1 MSIESFFAPKDT
13 KIFVL
18 YEATTAERMT
28 DSARIVQTVQSFEQY
43 GYTCTLQPFPSTDQ
57 IVNNSYES
65 IGVKKL
71 PLYERALNT
80 FKMKEWYGFFSIA
93 KKARILD
100 RQYIISFAGNQ
111 LVTDMRLLPDTTGV
125 GDNYIDT
132 KTSYRFPSDPTNL
145 ATRKNYI
152 MDPIGAIE
160 MLKEVK
166 VSDPIRVSIHDY
178 MIAYDN
184 CDTLDSNMLGKSLE
198 AEHKLQFMHNYKEF
212 DEK

>member
-1 MSIESFFAPKDT
+1 MSLESFYAPKDT

-28 DSARIVQTVQSFEQY
+28 DSARLVQTVRSFEQY
-43 GYTCTLQPFPSTDQ
+43 GYKCTLQPFPSTDQ
-57 IVNNSYES
+57 IINNSYES

-111 LVTDMRLLPDTTGV
+111 LVDDMRSLPRPRPTLKTEALSSYNGF
-125 GDNYIDT
+125 YAYL
-132 KTSYRFPSDPTNL
+132 KTSYRFPSDPTNPT
-145 ATRKNYI
+145 TRKNYL
-152 MDPIGAIE
+152 MDPVGAID

-178 MIAYDN
+178 MIAYHN
-184 CDTLDSNMLGKSLE
+184 CDTLEVNMDLRSVEG
-198 AEHKLQFMHNYKEF
+198 Y
-212 DEK
+212 EK

>member
-1 MSIESFFAPKDT
+1 MSLESFYAPKDT

-28 DSARIVQTVQSFEQY
+28 DSARLVQTVQSFEQY
-43 GYTCTLQPFPSTDQ
+43 GYKCTLQPFPSTDQ
-57 IVNNSYES
+57 IINNSYES

-111 LVTDMRLLPDTTGV
+111 LVDDMRSLPRPMLDGYYA
-125 GDNYIDT
+125 DL

-145 ATRKNYI
+145 TTRKNYL

-178 MIAYDN
+178 MIAYHN
-184 CDTLDSNMLGKSLE
+184 CDTLEVNMDLRSVEG
-198 AEHKLQFMHNYKEF
+198 Y
-212 DEK
+212 EK